1 MLLKDEMKTN
11 CAEQVTYA
19 YSTRHNFW
27 YTLMQIPFIPLLA
40 DPYAYPDADNP
51 NADPDWK

>member
-27 YTLMQIPFIPLLA
+27 YTLMQIPFILLLA